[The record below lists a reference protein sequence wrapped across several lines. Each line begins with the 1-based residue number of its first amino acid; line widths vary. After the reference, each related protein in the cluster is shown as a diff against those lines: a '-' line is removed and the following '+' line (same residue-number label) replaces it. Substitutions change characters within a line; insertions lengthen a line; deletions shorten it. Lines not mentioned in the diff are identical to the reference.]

1 MVFTCKVCSTWQ
13 NGADGQRLFQG
24 TENSTIVLNMNDMD
38 IEGEDGNQDCEDELL
53 INHDRIEQ
61 APKQ

>member
-1 MVFTCKVCSTWQ
+1 MLCSH
-13 NGADGQRLFQG
+13 NRADGRRLFQG
-24 TENSTIVLNMNDMD
+24 PENSTLVLNMNDFD

-53 INHDRIEQ
+53 INHARIAQ